1 MKNRSVRPAKHPIA
15 IIAVISLIFIG
26 LACTCGGGRSDQEWN
41 RVLAYKKLS
50 RAANSGA
57 VSDRVNFFF
66 CPSGDY
72 AMQTQFSGFS
82 GGGAGTLSMASEDV
96 ELGRWA
102 VKNGVLYLRSQ
113 NGGDRQYDLSVGSDD
128 DVIRLNGDGY
138 LVDTQ
143 NECE

>member
-1 MKNRSVRPAKHPIA
+1 MNIRRRNSTSDQIA
-15 IIAVISLIFIG
+15 ILAFISLVFIG
-26 LACTCGGGRSDQEWN
+26 IACTCGGGRSDQEWN
-41 RVLAYKKLS
+41 RMLAYKKLS
-50 RAANSGA
+50 RASNSGA
-57 VSDRVNFFF
+57 VSDKVNFYF

-113 NGGDRQYDLSVGSDD
+113 NGEDRQYGLSIGSDN
-128 DVIRLNGDGY
+128 DVVRLNGDGY

>member
-1 MKNRSVRPAKHPIA
+1 MKNRNGRSANDPIA
-15 IIAVISLIFIG
+15 IIAVVSIIFIG

-50 RAANSGA
+50 RASNSGA
-57 VSDRVNFFF
+57 VSDKVNFFF

-96 ELGRWA
+96 EWDAGPSRTACFICGRRMA
-102 VKNGVLYLRSQ
+102 KIANMTFPS
-113 NGGDRQYDLSVGSDD
+113 DRTTMLFG
-128 DVIRLNGDGY
+128 
-138 LVDTQ
+138 
-143 NECE
+143 